1 MSIVH
6 IEPMSPTSQPTVP
19 FPAAIL
25 SVATGDVNGN
35 QSISAAGEPI
45 LAHQITALR
54 RAGISKFLIEVES
67 VSGSLLAM
75 ADRLIQSG
83 CEVNFVR
90 SIQDVLGKLGNSDM
104 VIVQAEGI
112 YVAQDLLLE
121 LLRQNGAII
130 VTVDGRDENK
140 AFERMDLNTRW
151 AGMVIA
157 PVTTVAG
164 IGELP
169 DGWSMTSSL
178 LRQAMQDKV
187 VQHSLKQTELQNGR
201 LRRIVSAADA
211 ENLATELMAE
221 RAGSEPGLIETQ
233 LFTPLAAK
241 VASALWHVKAR
252 STYSDTVTML
262 LCFASVGLAGVG
274 WIGSAAGASIV
285 GIFANSVRL
294 ALGNEQSDI
303 GPSRLISPLMWLI
316 LGMALIWAA
325 GTDAYQTSDGV
336 FTGGVVVGLAVLARH
351 LRLPEWARKGLQSP
365 ALIAFLLLLIAPMG
379 GSYAAAKLIGALQ
392 LCLLIVAKWNH
403 KAHA

>member
-1 MSIVH
+1 MTIVH
-6 IEPMSPTSQPTVP
+6 IEPMSLTSQPTVQ

-25 SVATGDVNGN
+25 SVATAEVNGDP
-35 QSISAAGEPI
+35 SISAAGEPI

-54 RAGISKFLIEVES
+54 RAGISKFLIEVDS

-90 SIQDVLGKLGNSDM
+90 SIQDILGKLGNSDM
-104 VIVQAEGI
+104 VIVQAESI

-121 LLRQNGAII
+121 LLSQNRAII
-130 VTVDGRDENK
+130 ATVDGRDENK

-151 AGMVIA
+151 AGLVIA
-157 PVTTVAG
+157 PITTVSR

-178 LRQAMQDKV
+178 LRQAMQDNV
-187 VQHSLKQTELQNGR
+187 AQHALKQTEIQNGR

-211 ENLATELMAE
+211 ENLVVELMAE

-233 LFTPLAAK
+233 LFSPLAAK

-252 STYSDTVTML
+252 TAYSDAVTVL
-262 LCFASVGLAGVG
+262 LGFASVGLAGAG
-274 WIGSAAGASIV
+274 WITAAAGAGIA
-285 GIFANSVRL
+285 GIFGNSVRL
-294 ALGNEQSDI
+294 ALGNEQADN
-303 GPSRLISPLMWLI
+303 GPSRMISPILWLF
-316 LGMALIWAA
+316 LGTALIWAA
-325 GTDAYQTSDGV
+325 GADAYQTSDGV
-336 FTGGVVVGLAVLARH
+336 FAGGVILGLAVLARH

-365 ALIAFLLLLIAPMG
+365 ALIAALLLLIVPMVG
-379 GSYAAAKLIGALQ
+379 MFAAAKLLGVLQ
-392 LCLLIVAKWNH
+392 LGLLIIAKWNH
-403 KAHA
+403 KSLT